1 MRIRVNF
8 WFEVTPRIKNLNKL
22 LTGDL
27 MKLLKTVLTASLLAV
42 TALSTTACSDEEV
55 AFGAGVVIG
64 VIINDDDHHHHRPN
78 PPRYRGR
85 RYYSES
91 VAILSPAE
99 TVALKYNLSAE
110 QAEVLTAHLLPARQG
125 DLSGL
130 AALGF
135 GKSDLQ
141 ALFAGKNPS
150 ASTLMTLSET
160 LGLDMEQAH
169 NLIQNIKADALIA
182 KERM

>member
-1 MRIRVNF
+1 
-8 WFEVTPRIKNLNKL
+8 
-22 LTGDL
+22 

-42 TALSTTACSDEEV
+42 TALSVTACSDEEL

-64 VIINDDDHHHHRPN
+64 VIINDDDGHRHHRPN

-85 RYYSES
+85 RYHSEP
-91 VAILSPAE
+91 VAILSHAE
-99 TVALKYNLSAE
+99 TVALKYDLSSE

-135 GKSDLQ
+135 DKSDLQ

-150 ASTLMTLSET
+150 ASTLTTLSEK

-182 KERM
+182 KESMR